1 MNKISFSPEAW
12 EDYIYWQTQD
22 RKTFKRINSL
32 IKDIMRNG
40 TSNSGI
46 GKTEPL
52 KHDLSGF
59 WSKRIDSK
67 NRIVFRVQ
75 SEEIEIIQCG
85 DHYK

>member
-1 MNKISFSPEAW
+1 MNKISFSPEAL